1 MKVLGIGNAIVDVI
15 CKVEDSFLSEN
26 SLAKGTMK
34 LVDETEFKKLLSSLK
49 IEETIAGG
57 SVANSIVGLS
67 QLGNQV
73 SFIGKVNNDELG
85 DKYEKSLTIEKVK
98 YCYKKK
104 EELVP
109 TGTCLILITPDSE
122 RTMCTFLGIA
132 GKVSD
137 KDIDE
142 NAVKN
147 SELVFLEGY
156 LWDEGDPKS
165 AFDKAMRLSN
175 KTAMSLSDQFCV
187 DRHKKSFLDLVKNKL
202 DIIFA
207 NEQEVLSLIDA
218 KNFNEVVSFGK
229 KLGKLIVVT
238 RGEKGSI
245 AIHNNEV
252 VECNIKKGLKI
263 VDLTG
268 AGDLFA
274 AGFLHGYVNNLS
286 MKQSLEKGT
295 DMSSKII
302 QIFGARLKK

>member
-15 CKVEDSFLSEN
+15 CKIEDSFLTKNNLIKS
-26 SLAKGTMK
+26 TMK
-34 LVDETEFKKLLSSLK
+34 LVDETEFKKLLSNLK
-49 IEETIAGG
+49 IEQTIAGG

-67 QLGNQV
+67 QLGNPV

-85 DKYEKSLTIEKVK
+85 NKYEKSLIDEKVK
-98 YCYKKK
+98 YSYKKK
-104 EELVP
+104 EEEIP

-142 NAVKN
+142 TAIKN
-147 SELVFLEGY
+147 SELIFLEGY
-156 LWDEGDPKS
+156 LWDEGEPKA
-165 AFDKAMRLSN
+165 AFDKAMNLSR

-202 DIIFA
+202 DIVFA
-207 NEQEVLSLIDA
+207 NEQEALSLINA
-218 KNFNEVVSFGK
+218 KNFDEVISFSK
-229 KLGKLIVVT
+229 QLGKLIVIT

-245 AIHNNEV
+245 AIKNNEL
-252 VECNIKKGLKI
+252 VECEIKKNLKI

-274 AGFLHGYVNNLS
+274 AGFLHGYVNNLT

-295 DMSSKII
+295 EMSSKII
-302 QIFGARLKK
+302 QVFGARLKN

>member
-15 CKVEDSFLSEN
+15 CKVEDSFLSKN

-34 LVDETEFKKLLSSLK
+34 LVDEAEFKKILSNLK

-132 GKVSD
+132 GKITD

-175 KTAMSLSDQFCV
+175 KAAMSLSDQFCV

-202 DIIFA
+202 DIIFT

-295 DMSSKII
+295 DMSSKVI